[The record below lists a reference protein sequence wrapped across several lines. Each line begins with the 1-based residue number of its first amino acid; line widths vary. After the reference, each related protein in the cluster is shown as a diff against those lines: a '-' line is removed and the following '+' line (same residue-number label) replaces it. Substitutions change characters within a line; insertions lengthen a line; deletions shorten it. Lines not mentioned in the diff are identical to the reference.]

1 MFASRSWYLKTGE
14 SRTKCTQQA
23 TINTCVINKMSNI
36 KQKPKQNKTLK
47 LKNVYRAMSQKSQ
60 HRFPV
65 RCWAKNGHLTIIQYC
80 MTE

>member
-36 KQKPKQNKTLK
+36 KQKK
-47 LKNVYRAMSQKSQ
+47 LNFKIKNVNRAMPQKSQ
-60 HRFPV
+60 HKFPV